1 MQILGGSHPGRRT
14 STCRDAKAGAR
25 LMCSRKK
32 CPVDQKE
39 QEGGDQRTGM
49 KSKNRDEVKEQ
60 DEVKERG
67 QREWYNHIAACRILK
82 EL

>member
-49 KSKNRDEVKEQ
+49 KSKNRMRSKNGG
-60 DEVKERG
+60 RG
-67 QREWYNHIAACRILK
+67 SGTIT
-82 EL
+82 